1 MEEKNKQF
9 DWNYNDKLKP
19 LAQNLRR
26 DMTKAEA
33 CLWKY
38 VLRAGRMKGFT
49 FNRQKTVLNY
59 IADFMCKELKLI
71 IEVDGLTHADP
82 DVFAKDIERQ
92 RVLEDAG
99 FTVVRFTDKDVL
111 ENIAGVHMAIS
122 NCIDTLNSP

>member
-9 DWNYNDKLKP
+9 DWQYSNKLKP

-38 VLRAGRMKGFT
+38 VLRAGMMKGFT
-49 FNRQKTVLNY
+49 FNRQKPVMNY

-71 IEVDGLTHADP
+71 IEVDGLTHTDP
-82 DVFAKDIERQ
+82 DIFARDTERQ
-92 RVLEDAG
+92 KVLEDAG
-99 FTVVRFTDKDVL
+99 FTVLRFTDKEVL
-111 ENIAGVHMAIS
+111 ENIEGTHIAIG
-122 NCIDTLNSP
+122 NCIDTLTSP